1 MGARGARVALCG
13 VALLCALG
21 LGQRPLGDLS
31 CSPGQV
37 LHGTGTDARCCLC
50 APGKA
55 GGSPCA
61 EGGSAASVPCSGQA
75 FWVQSP
81 DPSATRRRQ
90 KWLGDWGLGVGGWW
104 LGGGAGAGGVGT
116 FPKTGQGSQRRGG
129 LSLFLLSG

>member
-21 LGQRPLGDLS
+21 LGQRPLSDLS

-37 LHGTGTDARCCLC
+37 LHGTGTDARCCRC

-61 EGGSAASVPCSGQA
+61 EGGSAASLPVLRAS
-75 FWVQSP
+75 F
-81 DPSATRRRQ
+81 
-90 KWLGDWGLGVGGWW
+90 LG
-104 LGGGAGAGGVGT
+104 
-116 FPKTGQGSQRRGG
+116 PKP
-129 LSLFLLSG
+129 